1 VVIATRSDAGWR
13 FELTGL
19 SGLIGPRSLAVAA
32 DGRLR
37 LALNDDLGQFAQV
50 RVREPSGW
58 VLEYSHSR
66 APNRGDGLP
75 LALDAA
81 GAPRSAAWYR
91 DPNAAADAPT
101 TLRWAE
107 AYAGGW
113 RTETVGIFATPGF
126 RIAIAVAGDV
136 ARVATSDQDGS
147 LRLFVREDDR
157 WSVEPLVAQGGA
169 ADAVDLA
176 IGPDGQTRLV
186 YDRVLEG
193 SVVLASRAR

>member
-1 VVIATRSDAGWR
+1 M
-13 FELTGL
+13 
-19 SGLIGPRSLAVAA
+19 
-32 DGRLR
+32 R

-50 RVREPSGW
+50 RVREASGW
-58 VLEYSHSR
+58 SLEYSHAR

-81 GAPRSAAWYR
+81 GEPRVASWHR
-91 DPNAAADAPT
+91 EPNAAGDAPT

-107 AYAGGW
+107 AAAGTW
-113 RTETVGIFATPGF
+113 RTQTVGTFVTAGF
-126 RIAIAVAGDV
+126 RIAIAVSGEV
-136 ARVATSDQDGS
+136 ARVAAVDQDGS

-157 WSVEPLVAQGGA
+157 WVVEPLVAQGGA
-169 ADAVDLA
+169 AAAVDLA
-176 IGPDGQTRLV
+176 IGPDGQTRMV